1 MSVYLLTANPSRWP
15 AGSSDPQFVIDQAR
29 QFEAGEQLVSS
40 EWATNTKHGL
50 VAGERVYLLVQ
61 GDGWRGIIASGHLAS
76 GETKEGPH
84 WRGDG
89 SIATYVE
96 VDWDA
101 FVPVDDALPTP
112 ELAAVAPNTAWQPNS
127 SGTRVKPVDEEAVET
142 AWQAH
147 LDSLD
152 SLGSTGGGKNRGAP
166 PGDGE
171 IERSY
176 REAKRLVRRHQRR
189 FRQLLLKHYPA
200 ECAYCGLG
208 VLQVLDA
215 AHLPSD
221 AEGGAASA
229 KNGRLLCANHHR
241 AFDAGLLRWTGDEF
255 EQVEGAATVLP
266 TPPP

>member
-15 AGSSDPQFVIDQAR
+15 PGSPDPQFVIDQAR
-29 QFEAGEQLVSS
+29 RFEAGEQIVSS

-50 VAGERVYLLVQ
+50 VAGERVYLLMQ

-89 SIATYVE
+89 SMATYVE
-96 VDWDA
+96 VDWDT
-101 FVPVDDALPTP
+101 FVPVEVGLPTP
-112 ELAAVAPNTAWQPNS
+112 ELAALAPSTAWQPNS

-147 LDSLD
+147 LDA
-152 SLGSTGGGKNRGAP
+152 LGSAGGGKDRGAP

-200 ECAYCGLG
+200 ECAYCGLD

-215 AHLPSD
+215 AHIKSD
-221 AEGGAASA
+221 SEGGKAST

-241 AFDAGLLRWTGDEF
+241 AFDAGILRWSGSAF
-255 EQVEGAATVLP
+255 EQVEGTRAVLP
-266 TPPP
+266 SPPP

>member
-1 MSVYLLTANPSRWP
+1 MSVYLLTANPSKWP
-15 AGSSDPQFVIDQAR
+15 ADSSAPQFVVDQAQR
-29 QFEAGEQLVSS
+29 FETGEQLVSS
-40 EWATNTKHGL
+40 GWATSTKHGQM
-50 VAGERVYLLVQ
+50 AGERVYLLVQ
-61 GDGWRGIIASGHLAS
+61 GDGKRGIIASGHLAS
-76 GETKEGPH
+76 GETQEGPH

-89 SIATYVE
+89 STATYVQ

-101 FVPVDDALPTP
+101 FVPIDDALPTP
-112 ELAAVAPNTAWQPNS
+112 ELAATAPSTAWQPNS

-142 AWQAH
+142 SWQAH
-147 LDSLD
+147 LDSL
-152 SLGSTGGGKNRGAP
+152 GSAGGDKDRGAP
-166 PGDGE
+166 TDPDE

-215 AHLPSD
+215 AHLTSD

>member
-15 AGSSDPQFVIDQAR
+15 PGSPDPQFVIDQAR
-29 QFEAGEQLVSS
+29 RFQAGEQLVSS
-40 EWATNTKHGL
+40 EWATNTKHGH

-61 GDGWRGIIASGHLAS
+61 GDGRRGIVASGHLAS
-76 GETKEGPH
+76 GETKEGRH

-89 SIATYVE
+89 SMSTYVE

-112 ELAAVAPNTAWQPNS
+112 ELAATAPSTAWQPNS
-127 SGTRVKPVDEEAVET
+127 SGTRVKPADEEAVET

-147 LDSLD
+147 LDT
-152 SLGSTGGGKNRGAP
+152 LGSAGGGKDRGAP
-166 PGDGE
+166 PDPDE

-176 REAKRLVRRHQRR
+176 IEAKRLVRRHQRR
-189 FRQLLLKHYPA
+189 FRQLLLNHYAA
-200 ECAYCGLG
+200 ECAYCGLD

-215 AHLPSD
+215 AHLTSD

-255 EQVEGAATVLP
+255 EQVEGTKVVLP
-266 TPPP
+266 PPPP